1 MRGRQGSVETTE
13 DLPIYPIRTAA
24 ALTDVPARRIRSWE
38 NEYRLLRPARSRGG
52 HRLYSTRDIRL
63 IRRIRHLIEVEG
75 MSLQG
80 IRAWLEERPELQADG
95 KIPQP
100 A

>member
-1 MRGRQGSVETTE
+1 METTE

-38 NEYRLLRPARSRGG
+38 GEYRLLRPARSRGG
-52 HRLYSTRDIRL
+52 HRLYSPRDIRL

-80 IRAWLEERPELQADG
+80 IRAWLEERPELPADG
-95 KIPQP
+95 KIPKH